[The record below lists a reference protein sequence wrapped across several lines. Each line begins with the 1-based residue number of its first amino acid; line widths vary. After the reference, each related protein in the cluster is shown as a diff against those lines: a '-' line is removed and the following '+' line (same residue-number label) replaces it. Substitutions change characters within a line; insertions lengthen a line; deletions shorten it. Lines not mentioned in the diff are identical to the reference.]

1 MTIRRDDLVAA
12 AAVGLLQYRQIDPLL
27 VFLLQRDVR
36 LKRMALIEQAQAR
49 QRSGFHAF
57 LSHVAALLAVITASL
72 FGVLFTTRSVHT
84 MGFSAV
90 VLFTLLYGF
99 STLALAFWFKQRG
112 YCARVR
118 VLSALIMTS
127 VPLAVFAL
135 QQVAN

>member
-36 LKRMALIEQAQAR
+36 LKRQALIAQAQAK
-49 QRSGFHAF
+49 QRNGFYVF
-57 LSHVAALLAVITASL
+57 LSNVAALLAVITASL
-72 FGVLFTTRSVHT
+72 FGVLFTTRSLHS
-84 MGFSAV
+84 MGFGALA
-90 VLFTLLYGF
+90 LFTLLYGF
-99 STLALAFWFKQRG
+99 GALALVFWFKQRG
-112 YCARVR
+112 YCARFR

>member
-12 AAVGLLQYRQIDPLL
+12 ASVGLLQYRQIDPLL
-27 VFLLQRDVR
+27 VYLLQRDVR
-36 LKRMALIEQAQAR
+36 LKRMALIAQAQAR

-57 LSHVAALLAVITASL
+57 LSNVAALLAVITASL
-72 FGVLFTTRSVHT
+72 FGVLFTTRSAHA
-84 MGFSAV
+84 MGFGAI

-99 STLALAFWFKQRG
+99 GALALAFWFKQRG
-112 YCARVR
+112 YCGRFR